1 MGHEIRADYDQM
13 YLLPPAVED
22 WVPQDHPARFIREFV
37 DSLDLKELGFR
48 VSRSEVGRPSY
59 ASDLLL
65 KVWLYGYVSKIR
77 STRSLEKACRENMG
91 LIWLTGMNT
100 PDHNSL
106 WRFFHHHKEQL
117 KGIFKQTVQVAAKC
131 KLIGM
136 VVNALD
142 GTRIRATSSSNRVV
156 NSEDLE
162 KMLGRLDRLSADFM
176 TEIERRE
183 QEEIGE
189 YSLPPSMHCAL
200 RRKSQIQ
207 KALKELEES
216 EKQSVHRCE
225 PEARLMKNGRTFDLS
240 YNAQAV
246 ADKDNGIIVAQDVIN
261 EGTDNGQLVPM
272 LDQVHE
278 NVGMVAQENLA
289 DTGYYS
295 SSQIGL
301 AEARSYDVLVN
312 PPPKEIMAMRGEA
325 NPYHT
330 SMFMYDEHNNC
341 CICPHGKRLAYVKN
355 KVRGRNRNEFRVYQ
369 CREYRTCPH
378 SGQCS
383 RNKRGREISI
393 SVHQAVIERQQAK
406 REVPANKS
414 LLAFRKAIIEPIF
427 AWTKRHLS
435 FDRWTVYGLEA
446 VKAQW
451 SLVCSAINLKKLYK
465 QWKSDSDV
473 MSCIPGGSGSGG

>member
-13 YLLPPAVED
+13 YFLPPSVED

-37 DSLDLKELGFR
+37 DSLDLGEMGFR
-48 VSRSEVGRPSY
+48 VSKCEVGRPSY

-65 KVWLYGYVSKIR
+65 KVWLYGYFSKIR

-106 WRFFHHHKEQL
+106 WRFFHNHKAQL
-117 KGIFKQTVQVAAKC
+117 KEIFKQTVQVAAKC

-142 GTRIRATSSSNRVV
+142 GTRIRATSCSRGVV
-156 NSEDLE
+156 KSERLE
-162 KMLGRLDRLSADFM
+162 KMLEQLDRSSADFM

-189 YSLPPSMHCAL
+189 YRLPPSMHSAL

-216 EKQSVHRCE
+216 EKQSVHHRE
-225 PEARLMKNGRTFDLS
+225 PEARFMKNGRTLDLS

-278 NVGMVAQENLA
+278 NVGMVAQESLA

-312 PPPKEIMAMRGEA
+312 PPPKEIAAQGPETS
-325 NPYHT
+325 PYHT
-330 SMFMYDEHNNC
+330 LRFVYDEQNDC
-341 CICPHGKRLAYVKN
+341 CICPHGERLVYVKT

-369 CREYRTCPH
+369 CREYRTCPY

-393 SVHQAVIERQQAK
+393 SVHQAVIERQRSK
-406 REVPANKS
+406 RNNPENKR
-414 LLAFRKAIIEPIF
+414 LLALRKAIIEPVF
-427 AWTKRHLS
+427 AWIKRHMV
-435 FDRWTVYGLEA
+435 FDRWTVYGLGG

-465 QWKSDSDV
+465 HWKSERV
-473 MSCIPGGSGSGG
+473 VLECP

>member
-1 MGHEIRADYDQM
+1 MMGHEIRADYDQM
-13 YLLPPAVED
+13 FLLPPDVED
-22 WVPQDHPARFIREFV
+22 WVPGDHPARFIRDFV
-37 DSLDLKELGFR
+37 DSLDLKAMGFR
-48 VSRSEVGRPSY
+48 VSTCEVGRPSY
-59 ASDLLL
+59 AADLLL
-65 KVWLYGYVSKIR
+65 KVWLYGYFSKIR

-106 WRFFHHHKEQL
+106 WRFFRDHKEQL

-142 GTRIRATSSSNRVV
+142 GTKIRATSNSNGVV
-156 NSEDLE
+156 NSEGLE
-162 KMLGRLDRLSADFM
+162 KMLERLDRSSSDFM

-189 YSLPPSMHCAL
+189 YRLPPSMHSVL
-200 RRKSQIQ
+200 RRKNQIQ
-207 KALKELEES
+207 KALRELEES
-216 EKQSVHRCE
+216 EKQWIHHCE
-225 PEARLMKNGRTFDLS
+225 PEARFMKNQRTIELS

-246 ADKDNGIIVAQDVIN
+246 ADKDNGIIVAQDVVN
-261 EGTDNGQLVPM
+261 DGTDNGQLVPM

-312 PPPKEIMAMRGEA
+312 APPKEIMAQGPET

-330 SMFMYDEHNNC
+330 LRFVYDEQNDC
-341 CICPHGKRLAYVKN
+341 CICPHGQVLVYSKT
-355 KVRGRNRNEFRVYQ
+355 KVRGRNRNEFRVYR

-383 RNKRGREISI
+383 RNKKGREISI
-393 SVHQAVIERQQAK
+393 SVHQAVIERQRAK
-406 REVPANKS
+406 RKDPEKKR
-414 LLAFRKAIIEPIF
+414 LLALRKAIIEPVF
-427 AWTKRHLS
+427 AWIKRHLA
-435 FDRWTVYGLEA
+435 FDRWTVYGLGA

-451 SLVCSAINLKKLYK
+451 CLVCSTINLKKLYNH
-465 QWKSDSDV
+465 WKSGRV
-473 MSCIPGGSGSGG
+473 VLACT